1 MHDHGRPTPE
11 RLGAFSDGVFA
22 VIITIMVLE
31 LKPPPQPSF
40 AALLPLWPTVV
51 SYAVS
56 YLFIAIVWVNH
67 HHLLQFAGHATPRLI
82 WWNFA
87 HLFAVSLVPV
97 STAWVAVTRFAA
109 APVAVYAAVFV
120 MVNSAYVAFV
130 WEVLAQ
136 AEVQKKVSPR
146 MQQVTRVRSLVT
158 LGIFAIAMVIS
169 VKFPLWGFGL
179 VPCVLFAYLRPEDSA
194 EHS

>member
-1 MHDHGRPTPE
+1 M
-11 RLGAFSDGVFA
+11 FA

-51 SYAVS
+51 SYVVS

-67 HHLLQFAGHATPRLI
+67 HHLLRFAGHATPRLI

-87 HLFAVSLVPV
+87 HLFAVSLVLV
-97 STAWVAVTRFAA
+97 STASVAVARFAA
-109 APVAVYAAVFV
+109 APVTVCAAVFV

-158 LGIFAIAMVIS
+158 LGIFSIAMVVS
-169 VKFPLWGFGL
+169 AKFRCGALP
-179 VPCVLFAYLRPEDSA
+179 
-194 EHS
+194 